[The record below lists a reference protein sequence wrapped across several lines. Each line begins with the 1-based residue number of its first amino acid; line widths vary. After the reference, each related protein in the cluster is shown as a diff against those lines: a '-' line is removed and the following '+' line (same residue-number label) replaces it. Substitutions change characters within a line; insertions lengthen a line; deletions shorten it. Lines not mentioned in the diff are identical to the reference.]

1 MLHRNKLIYLKEH
14 EGQYFRLKICFQTRH
29 KRRRSPHPAFVESSV
44 IFSVYSTGL
53 IQSPPKKKEILMSI
67 NFIDPYVCSA
77 QSMCGQQAAVT
88 ESDGKMGELISMWT
102 WLHKLVGLSSPVC
115 AGFDTSW
122 CKNEFVF
129 LSYLSKIMVVTHD
142 LYGCEAETSRLML
155 CSRLHSWTELVFV
168 RTDWDLACIPS
179 WLCSLGEYS
188 RRGNIPHIFACCRH
202 YFKHNKNQKTTFSVS
217 SLFVCR
223 LAV

>member
-1 MLHRNKLIYLKEH
+1 
-14 EGQYFRLKICFQTRH
+14 
-29 KRRRSPHPAFVESSV
+29 
-44 IFSVYSTGL
+44 
-53 IQSPPKKKEILMSI
+53 MSI

-77 QSMCGQQAAVT
+77 QSMCGRQAAVT
-88 ESDGKMGELISMWT
+88 ESDSKMGELISMWT
-102 WLHKLVGLSSPVC
+102 WLHKLIGLSSPVC

-142 LYGCEAETSRLML
+142 LYGCEAETSCLML

-168 RTDWDLACIPS
+168 QTDWDLACIPS

-223 LAV
+223 LAVWTCRGRSQSACKTLLLLLFQSTAGCKWWSFFWHVSSGNKWMSTFHHRGV